1 MDRLSCD
8 IPLNDTEKKA
18 EGAAP
23 LSSRREFLRATA
35 ASSGAA
41 ILSGEFLPATARAS
55 TDKVAELMLPPAT
68 KAVTPFEVHVPEA
81 ALDDLK
87 RRLRETRFPT
97 EETVSDWSQG
107 VPLARISSLA
117 NYWALQYDWRRAER
131 TLNALPQFRTSI
143 DGLGIYFIHVRSKHE
158 RALPIVL
165 THGWPGS
172 VFEFLSAIGPLTDPT
187 AHGGTE
193 HDAFHVVVPA
203 LPGFGFS
210 DKPSQKGWT
219 VARIANA
226 WAALMERLGY
236 EHWVAQG
243 GDWGAGVT
251 TALGHLRPPGLA
263 GIHLNW
269 AFVFPDKIP
278 EGGLS
283 PEEQRAVDAAT
294 LFQTQGAGY
303 FLEQATRPQTI
314 ATALAD
320 SPVGQAAWIYEK
332 FHAWTDHDGD
342 VESALTKDQMLD
354 DISLYWFTNTA
365 ASSARI
371 YWENNPA
378 TYAGGKIDIP
388 VGVSVFPR
396 EIYRAPRSWAEKDYS
411 QLIYWNELP
420 KGGHF
425 AAFEQPVAFVR
436 ELRACFSK
444 LRA

>member
-1 MDRLSCD
+1 MNNLNSD
-8 IPLNDTEKKA
+8 IPLNDTEEKT
-18 EGAAP
+18 EVSVP
-23 LSSRREFLRATA
+23 LRSRREFLGAAAAT
-35 ASSGAA
+35 SGAA
-41 ILSGEFLPATARAS
+41 ILPAEFVPETARAS
-55 TDKVAELMLPPAT
+55 TDKVAELVLSPAT
-68 KAVTPFEVHVPEA
+68 QAVTPFEVHVPEA
-81 ALDDLK
+81 ALDNLK
-87 RRLRETRFPT
+87 KRLRETRFPT

-107 VPLARISSLA
+107 VPLAKISSLA

-131 TLNALPQFRTSI
+131 TLNALPQFRTAI

-172 VFEFLSAIGPLTDPT
+172 VFEFLSTIGPLTDPT
-187 AHGGTE
+187 AHGGTA

-226 WAALMERLGY
+226 WATLMQRLGY

-251 TALGHLRPPGLA
+251 TALGHIRPRGLA

-294 LFQTQGAGY
+294 LFRTQGAGY
-303 FLEQATRPQTI
+303 FLEQSTRPQTI

-354 DISLYWFTNTA
+354 DISLYWLTNTA

-396 EIYRAPRSWAEKDYS
+396 EIYRAPRSWAEKAYS

>member
-107 VPLARISSLA
+107 VPLTRISSLA

-131 TLNALPQFRTSI
+131 TLNALPQFRTAI

-172 VFEFLSAIGPLTDPT
+172 VFEFLSTIGPLTDPT

-251 TALGHLRPPGLA
+251 TALGHIRPPGLA

-283 PEEQRAVDAAT
+283 PEERRAVDAAT

-303 FLEQATRPQTI
+303 FLEQSTRPQTI

-425 AAFEQPVAFVR
+425 AAFEQPVAFVH

>member
-1 MDRLSCD
+1 MEM
-8 IPLNDTEKKA
+8 EKGSENKA
-18 EGAAP
+18 GATATF
-23 LSSRREFLRATA
+23 SSRRQFIRA
-35 ASSGAA
+35 AA
-41 ILSGEFLPATARAS
+41 ITGGASLLAAGPVPIDAQQSPKKAPLLVLPA
-55 TDKVAELMLPPAT
+55 AT
-68 KAVTPFEVHVPEA
+68 ENATPFEVHVPQAE
-81 ALDDLK
+81 LDDLK
-87 RRLRETRFPT
+87 RRLVTARWPEKEP
-97 EETVSDWSQG
+97 VADWSQG
-107 VPLARISSLA
+107 VPLAKIRELSD
-117 NYWALQYDWRRAER
+117 YWARNYDWRRAER
-131 TLNALPQFRTSI
+131 TLNSFPQFRTSL
-143 DGLGIYFIHVRSKHE
+143 DGLGIYFIHLRSKHE

-172 VFEFLSAIGPLTDPT
+172 VFEFLEVIRPLTDPT
-187 AHGGTE
+187 AHGGSE
-193 HDAFHVVVPA
+193 NDAFHVVVPA

-210 DKPSQKGWT
+210 DKPPEKGWN

-226 WAALMERLGY
+226 WAALMKRLGY
-236 EHWVAQG
+236 ERWVAQG

-251 TALGHLRPPGLA
+251 TALGHIQPPGLA

-269 AFVFPDKIP
+269 AFVFPEKIP
-278 EGGLS
+278 TEGLS
-283 PEEQRAVDAAT
+283 QDEQRAVDAAAI
-294 LFQTQGAGY
+294 FQTQGAGY

-314 ATALAD
+314 GTALAD

-332 FHAWTDHDGD
+332 FNAWTDHDGD

-354 DISLYWFTNTA
+354 DISLYWLTNSA

-378 TYAGGKIDIP
+378 TYVGGKIDLP

-411 QLIYWNELP
+411 KLIYWNELP

-425 AAFEQPVAFVR
+425 AAFEQPAAFVR
-436 ELRACFSK
+436 ELRACFTT

>member
-1 MDRLSCD
+1 MDRLNFD
-8 IPLNDTEKKA
+8 IPPNDTAKPTEVA
-18 EGAAP
+18 VP
-23 LSSRREFLRATA
+23 LGSRRGFLRAAA

-41 ILSGEFLPATARAS
+41 ILSAGFVPATAGAS
-55 TDKVAELMLPPAT
+55 YDKGAELVLPRAT
-68 KAVTPFEVHVPEA
+68 EAVTPFEVHVPEA
-81 ALDDLK
+81 ALDNLK
-87 RRLRETRFPT
+87 KRLRETRLPT

-107 VPLARISSLA
+107 VPRKKISSLA
-117 NYWALQYDWRRAER
+117 KYWALQYDWRRAER
-131 TLNALPQFRTSI
+131 TLNALPQFRTAI

-172 VFEFLSAIGPLTDPT
+172 VFEFLSTIGPLTDPT

-193 HDAFHVVVPA
+193 QDAFHVVVPA

-226 WAALMERLGY
+226 WATLMERLGY
-236 EHWVAQG
+236 VRWVAQG

-251 TALGHLRPPGLA
+251 TALGHIRPPGLA

-278 EGGLS
+278 EGLS

-294 LFQTQGAGY
+294 LFQTQEAGY
-303 FLEQATRPQTI
+303 FLEQSTRPQTI

-342 VESALTKDQMLD
+342 VESALTKEQMLD

-365 ASSARI
+365 ASSAGI
-371 YWENNPA
+371 YWQNNPA

-436 ELRACFSK
+436 ELRACFSQ

>member
-1 MDRLSCD
+1 MQMKNDLENRTGAPA
-8 IPLNDTEKKA
+8 PLGSRRQFIRTAAITGGAGLLAAPIRAQESAKKA
-18 EGAAP
+18 SVP
-23 LSSRREFLRATA
+23 V
-35 ASSGAA
+35 
-41 ILSGEFLPATARAS
+41 LPA
-55 TDKVAELMLPPAT
+55 AT
-68 KAVTPFEVHVPEA
+68 KDVTPFKVHVPQA
-81 ALDDLK
+81 ALNDLK
-87 RRLRETRFPT
+87 RRLATTRWPPKEPVT
-97 EETVSDWSQG
+97 DWSQG
-107 VPLARISSLA
+107 VPLAKIRALTE
-117 NYWALQYDWRRAER
+117 YWARDYDWRRAER
-131 TLNALPQFRTSI
+131 ALNAFPEFRTEI

-158 RALPIVL
+158 RALPIIL

-172 VFEFLSAIGPLTDPT
+172 VFEFLDVIRLLTDPT
-187 AHGGTE
+187 GHGGNE
-193 HDAFHVVVPA
+193 NDAFHDAFHVVVPA

-210 DKPSQKGWT
+210 DKPPEKGWN

-226 WAALMERLGY
+226 WAALMKRLGY
-236 EHWVAQG
+236 ERWVAQG

-251 TALGHLRPPGLA
+251 TALGHIQPPGLA
-263 GIHLNW
+263 AIHLNW
-269 AFVFPDKIP
+269 ALVFPEKIP
-278 EGGLS
+278 TEGLS
-283 PEEQRAVDAAT
+283 QDEQRAVDAET
-294 LFQTQGAGY
+294 IFRTQGAGY

-314 ATALAD
+314 GTALAD

-332 FHAWTDHDGD
+332 FNAWTDHDGD

-354 DISLYWFTNTA
+354 DISLYWLTNSA

-378 TYAGGKIDIP
+378 TYAGGKIDLP

-411 QLIYWNELP
+411 NLIYWNELP

-436 ELRACFSK
+436 ELRACFTT

>member
-1 MDRLSCD
+1 MDNLNND
-8 IPLNDTEKKA
+8 IPPNDTEVKKKVSV
-18 EGAAP
+18 P
-23 LSSRREFLRATA
+23 LSSRREFLCAAAAT
-35 ASSGAA
+35 SGAA
-41 ILSGEFLPATARAS
+41 ILSAEFVPEAVRAS
-55 TDKVAELMLPPAT
+55 TDKVTELVLPPAT
-68 KAVTPFEVHVPEA
+68 EDVTPFEVHVPEA
-81 ALDDLK
+81 ALENLK
-87 RRLRETRFPT
+87 KRLRGTRFPT
-97 EETVSDWSQG
+97 EETISDWSQG
-107 VPLARISSLA
+107 VPLAKIRSLA
-117 NYWALQYDWRRAER
+117 SYWALQYDWRRAER
-131 TLNALPQFRTSI
+131 TLNALPQFRTAI
-143 DGLGIYFIHVRSKHE
+143 DGLGIYFIHARSKHP
-158 RALPIVL
+158 RALPIIL

-172 VFEFLSAIGPLTDPT
+172 VLEFLSTIGPLTDPT
-187 AHGGTE
+187 AHVGSE

-226 WAALMERLGY
+226 WATLMARLGY

-251 TALGHLRPPGLA
+251 TALGHIRPPGLA

-269 AFVFPDKIP
+269 AFVFPEKIP
-278 EGGLS
+278 QGGLS

-294 LFQTQGAGY
+294 LFQTQEAGY
-303 FLEQATRPQTI
+303 FLEQSTRPQTI

-342 VESALTKDQMLD
+342 VESALTRDQMLD

-371 YWENNPA
+371 YWENRPA
-378 TYAGGKIDIP
+378 TYAGGKIDLP

-444 LRA
+444 LRT